1 MSGGPPSTAPT
12 AELPVRAVTLSNGGL
27 VQIERAGELA
37 PDARSPSAPRPRTW
51 TTCSRAWC
59 CATPRARW
67 RACACRLRMSRPR
80 PCCGSST
87 SAPTPPLACKHWQ
100 SRADNLTVRAAER
113 ATMAMRLTA
122 RCRRAYIASQHHLA
136 DPLQRFH
143 MRWLPCLRASS
154 PADCSNFPA
163 DVQSPLWKARTAPA
177 CRRAGRLQARGWRGT
192 GASSHRTWRGM
203 FAKGRAAADG
213 WRTSRGLPRW
223 CPDQASNSVPVR
235 PDLSGIAAVKTMGNG
250 GR

>member
-122 RCRRAYIASQHHLA
+122 RCGRAYIASQHHLA

-143 MRWLPCLRASS
+143 MRWLPCWRASS

-192 GASSHRTWRGM
+192 GVVAPDMEGHVRKGSRRRRRLGDIARTAQM
-203 FAKGRAAADG
+203 V
-213 WRTSRGLPRW
+213 PRSGV
-223 CPDQASNSVPVR
+223 QFR

>member
-37 PDARSPSAPRPRTW
+37 PDAAIDFRAPAEDVDDLLKSLVLRDPK
-51 TTCSRAWC
+51 
-59 CATPRARW
+59 ARW

-122 RCRRAYIASQHHLA
+122 RCRRAY
-136 DPLQRFH
+136 
-143 MRWLPCLRASS
+143 
-154 PADCSNFPA
+154 
-163 DVQSPLWKARTAPA
+163 
-177 CRRAGRLQARGWRGT
+177 
-192 GASSHRTWRGM
+192 
-203 FAKGRAAADG
+203 
-213 WRTSRGLPRW
+213 
-223 CPDQASNSVPVR
+223 
-235 PDLSGIAAVKTMGNG
+235 
-250 GR
+250 